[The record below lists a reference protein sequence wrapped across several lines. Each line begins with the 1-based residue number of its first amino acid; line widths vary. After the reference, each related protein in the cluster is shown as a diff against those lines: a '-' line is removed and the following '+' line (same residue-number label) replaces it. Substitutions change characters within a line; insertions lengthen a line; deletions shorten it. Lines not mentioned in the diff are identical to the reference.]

1 MTSFV
6 SPGRAATAL
15 AVALAGCGGLGNVEL
30 PPFEFLDPSPPSAVD
45 AVVFL
50 VGDGGESIAGRSPV
64 IAKLSAD
71 VEEWSG
77 AIARDSAVSVVFLG
91 DNVYPYGMRGPEDP
105 AYAADSTRLWTQI
118 EVVGGPAAREHTS
131 LAYFIPGNHDWGQT
145 RGDEGLARIINQD
158 LALEAAKELGYNV
171 DLIPP
176 GGDPGPF
183 VRDLRRNVRLIAID
197 THWFLQERAVAAK
210 DELFERITEALVSA
224 GDREV
229 ILMAHHPYTSAGPH
243 GALVATTRAMGI
255 LYLLKKSGTL
265 IQDLNSPIY
274 TDFLARLGRAF
285 ELAGR
290 PPLIFA
296 GGHDHS
302 LQVHLAQRPMDP
314 RFSLVS
320 GAASKLTEVS
330 QVPGLGYAAAR
341 PGYMTLV
348 FRTDDAVE
356 LYVTGGD
363 PDRLICDQTDA
374 TEQATCMSEA
384 VAAFEIVYSGSILSG
399 TVIVPAPL
407 SEADTVI
414 QVDTL
419 AQPDTVIFLD
429 PQAQPDTVIL
439 PDAPLDT
446 VIQTDTVR
454 LP

>member
-1 MTSFV
+1 VRYVAGPFRS
-6 SPGRAATAL
+6 AAAL
-15 AVALAGCGGLGNVEL
+15 ALALAGCGGRGAIEL
-30 PPFEFLDPSPPSAVD
+30 PPFELLDPSPPSAVD

-71 VEEWSG
+71 VEAWSG
-77 AIARDSAVSVVFLG
+77 AMARDSVVSVVFLG
-91 DNVYPYGMRGPEDP
+91 DNVYPEGMRNADDP
-105 AYAADSTRLWTQI
+105 NYAADSTRLWTQI
-118 EVVGGPAAREHTS
+118 EVVGGPEARAHGS
-131 LAYFIPGNHDWGQT
+131 VAWFLPGNHDWGQT
-145 RGDEGLARIINQD
+145 RGDEGLARVMNQD
-158 LALEAAKELGYNV
+158 LALETAQELGYHV
-171 DLIPP
+171 DFIPP

-183 VRDLRRNVRLIAID
+183 VRDLRRNVRLVAID

-210 DELFERITEALVSA
+210 DEFFERITEALVSA

-229 ILMAHHPYTSAGPH
+229 ILMAHHPYRSAGPH
-243 GALVATTRAMGI
+243 GALVATSRALGL

-274 TDFLARLGRAF
+274 EDFLGRLDRAF
-285 ELAGR
+285 AASGR

-302 LQVHLAQRPMDP
+302 LQVHLAERPMDP

-320 GAASKLTEVS
+320 GAASKITEVS

-363 PDRLICDQTDA
+363 PNRLICDQADA
-374 TEQATCMSEA
+374 TEQATCMTDA
-384 VAAFEIVYSGSILSG
+384 LAAFEIVYSATLLSG
-399 TVIVPAPL
+399 TVLEPALIDSIPP
-407 SEADTVI
+407 E
-414 QVDTL
+414 
-419 AQPDTVIFLD
+419 AQPVEPMTV
-429 PQAQPDTVIL
+429 PPTSVPPGAL
-439 PDAPLDT
+439 P
-446 VIQTDTVR
+446 
-454 LP
+454 

>member
-1 MTSFV
+1 M
-6 SPGRAATAL
+6 RAATAL
-15 AVALAGCGGLGNVEL
+15 ALALAGCGGGRGALDL
-30 PPFEFLDPSPPSAVD
+30 PPFEFLEPSSPTAVD

-77 AIARDSAVSVVFLG
+77 AIARDSAVSVIFLG

-105 AYAADSTRLWTQI
+105 NYPADSTRLWTQI
-118 EVVGGPAAREHTS
+118 EVVGGPEARQHGS
-131 LAYFIPGNHDWGQT
+131 SAWFLPGNHDWGQT
-145 RGDEGLARIINQD
+145 RGDEGLARVMNQD
-158 LALEAAKELGYNV
+158 LALEAAQDLGYNV
-171 DLIPP
+171 DFVPP

-183 VRDLRRNVRLIAID
+183 VHDLRRNVRLIAID
-197 THWFLQERAVAAK
+197 THWFLQERAVAAR
-210 DELFERITEALVSA
+210 DEFFERITEALVSA

-229 ILMAHHPYTSAGPH
+229 IIMAHHPYTSAGPH
-243 GALVATTRAMGI
+243 GALVATTRAMGL

-285 ELAGR
+285 EEAGG

-320 GAASKLTEVS
+320 GAASKLSEVS

-341 PGYMTLV
+341 PGYMMLV
-348 FRTDDAVE
+348 FKTDDSVE

-363 PDRLICDQTDA
+363 PNRLICDQPDV

-384 VAAFEIVYSGSILSG
+384 VAAFETVYSGSILSG
-399 TVIVPAPL
+399 TVIVPEPL

-414 QVDTL
+414 QLDTL
-419 AQPDTVIFLD
+419 SQPDTVIFLD
-429 PQAQPDTVIL
+429 PQAQPDTVII
-439 PDAPLDT
+439 PDAPFDT